1 MADIKLNLINRSN
14 DRNNSSIVIFQRNEA
29 TSFNELA
36 VAWQV
41 VKNLGQGWS
50 HPFAYPMGMAVAAS
64 DSWGNYSPLK
74 AAENGQQ
81 FQVVRDPSGDILKY
95 TGQATSQNEVEV
107 LNALDQGA
115 VNANVYR
122 DGKLLAT
129 KTAIAPG
136 QKATFQFRP
145 TIWIGVVSQ
154 VEEGQLINSAILQ
167 QINTELSLFGIASAD
182 IVMTGGGPGAS
193 STPFEFTLQNI
204 LYA

>member
-14 DRNNSSIVIFQRNEA
+14 DRNNSRIVIFQRNEA

-41 VKNLGQGWS
+41 ITNLGQGWN
-50 HPFAYPMGMAVAAS
+50 HPFSYPMEMAVSGS

-74 AAENGQQ
+74 TAVNGQQ
-81 FQVVRDPSGDILKY
+81 FQVVRDPSGDILRY
-95 TGQATSQNEVEV
+95 AGPSTDQNEVEV

-129 KTAIAPG
+129 KTSIAPG

-154 VEEGQLINSAILQ
+154 VVEGQLINSAILQ

-182 IVMTGGGPGAS
+182 IVMTGGGPGPN